1 MPRVR
6 RLTYPGG
13 FYHIYNRGL
22 NKEQVFCKA
31 SDFEKLLQKLSDVLT
46 EGDWVV
52 YAYCLMPNHFHF
64 LVEEKRMTIAKLM
77 GRIFTSYGVYFNKK
91 YKRQGPVF
99 ADRFKSKLIQK
110 DNYFMQVSRYIH
122 LNPIEARLVNDP
134 LKYPYSSLA
143 EYAGESTRKIINLS
157 KVTALLG
164 ERKTRISEYLRF
176 VMDGINL
183 DLSEYNPFE
192 NTDEVVGSNIF
203 ASHRKIASYVPV

>member
-1 MPRVR
+1 MPRVA

-31 SDFEKLLQKLSDVLT
+31 SD
-46 EGDWVV
+46 
-52 YAYCLMPNHFHF
+52 
-64 LVEEKRMTIAKLM
+64 
-77 GRIFTSYGVYFNKK
+77 
-91 YKRQGPVF
+91 
-99 ADRFKSKLIQK
+99 K

-122 LNPIEARLVNDP
+122 LNPIVAHLVNDP

-143 EYAGESTRKIINLS
+143 QYAGESTRKIINLS

-164 ERKTRISEYLRF
+164 ERKMRISEYLRF

-203 ASHRKIASYVPV
+203 ASHRKIARYVPV